1 MNRCENCEHSD
12 KCPLAKIT
20 NFCED
25 CVDYEICNI
34 KSSECCE
41 KGHDIECNNGFE
53 DKENY
58 KYYDDEESIK

>member
-25 CVDYEICNI
+25 CKDYDICTI
-34 KSSECCE
+34 RDVYCE
-41 KGHDIECNNGFE
+41 KGFEIECNNGFE
-53 DKENY
+53 END
-58 KYYDDEESIK
+58 YYDDYDEENIK